1 MTLKGK
7 AAEALRQRKL
17 HGCWKEAGDGDWIES
32 GSMEIAELVEGAF
45 G

>member
-7 AAEALRQRKL
+7 AGEALRQRKL
-17 HGCWKEAGDGDWIES
+17 HGCWKEAGDWIES